1 MFLTQYFFFN
11 AVVWIGEQGPEGDCP
26 EDGGH
31 AQAEQQ
37 QGENCHHHTRYP
49 VLLRVAPDLV
59 FCGSGAVFVAGAISL
74 VS

>member
-1 MFLTQYFFFN
+1 MFLTQYLFFN

-37 QGENCHHHTRYP
+37 QGENCHHHTR
-49 VLLRVAPDLV
+49 
-59 FCGSGAVFVAGAISL
+59 
-74 VS
+74 